1 MLIPFGVLSAAAGGV
16 PFESDYELIATEIL
30 TTNEASITFSNLG
43 DYSATYK
50 HLQIRAVARNTA
62 VGTGTDE
69 YNVVLNGDTG
79 SNYASHRLVGFGS
92 SVSSSAFTS
101 QQWIR
106 AGWVSRNGNST
117 GIFSPVVIDITDAF
131 SSTKNTTTRALNGNA
146 SAGPSQEIV
155 LFSGLWNNTA
165 SITSILLRP
174 DNGSFLAGSRF
185 SLYGI
190 KG

>member
-1 MLIPFGVLSAAAGGV
+1 MLIPLGFLAGSGGV
-16 PFESDYELIATEIL
+16 EGDYELIASEIL
-30 TTNEASITFSNLG
+30 GASQASVTFSSLG
-43 DYSATYK
+43 TYSSTYK
-50 HLQIRAVARNTA
+50 HLQIRAVARDTS

-79 SNYASHRLVGFGS
+79 SNYASHRLAGFGS

-131 SSTKNTTTRALNGNA
+131 SSTKNTTTRAFNGNA

-174 DNGSFLAGSRF
+174 DNGIFLTGSRF